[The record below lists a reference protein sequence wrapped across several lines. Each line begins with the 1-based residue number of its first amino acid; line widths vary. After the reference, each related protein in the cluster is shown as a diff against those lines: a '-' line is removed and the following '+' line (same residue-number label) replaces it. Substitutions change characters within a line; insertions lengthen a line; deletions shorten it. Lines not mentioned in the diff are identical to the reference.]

1 MGCNSDYSSAVLG
14 QCSTS
19 PDYVKDQLCAQFSIT
34 TTETI
39 YEALNET
46 VIASF
51 VLKNTGIVAFTVDV
65 ENAAGAAVITAEN
78 VAPGQVIMRTIDNL
92 GNIAI
97 TNAGGAGTSAKGEL
111 DIVVRYVLG

>member
-19 PDYVKDQLCAQFSIT
+19 PDYVKDQVCAQFSIA
-34 TTETI
+34 TTEVI

-65 ENAAGAAVITAEN
+65 ENAAETPVITAEN
-78 VAPGQVIMRTIDNL
+78 VAPGQVIIRTIDSL
-92 GNIAI
+92 GTISI
-97 TNAGGAGTSAKGEL
+97 TNAGGAGTTAKGDL
-111 DIVVRYVLG
+111 DIVVRYTIG